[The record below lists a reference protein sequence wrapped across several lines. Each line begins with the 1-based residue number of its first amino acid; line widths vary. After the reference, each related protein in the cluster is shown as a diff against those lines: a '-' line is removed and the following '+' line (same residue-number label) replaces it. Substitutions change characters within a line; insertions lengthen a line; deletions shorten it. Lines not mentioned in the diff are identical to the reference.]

1 MPKDPSINNV
11 LVMGAGPIVI
21 GQSCEFDYSGTQAIL
36 ALKEENC
43 RVILVNSNP
52 ATIMTDPEFADATY
66 IEPLTT
72 EFLTKIIEQE
82 RPDVILPTMGGQT
95 ALNCALE
102 LFEQGILERFNV
114 NLIGVSIDTIEKAEN
129 REKFKEVVNS
139 LGLKT
144 PVSETVFTIEDA
156 LKCAQNFGFPIMI
169 RASFALGGSGSGIA
183 HTLDDLLVLCK
194 RSLEINNSKGILLEK
209 SIMGWKEYELEV
221 MCDGVGNCIIICSI
235 ENFDPVGVHTG
246 DSITIAPAQTLTDK
260 EYQFMRNAAFSLMR
274 ELGMKTGGCN
284 VQFALDPTN
293 GEIIVIEVNPRVSR
307 SSALASKATGFPI
320 AKIAAKLAL
329 GHTLDELGNDLTQGL
344 TPASFEPTLDY
355 VVTKIPRFNFDKFP
369 NADTTL
375 STQMKSVGEVIAI
388 GKSFQ
393 ESIQKALRSLET
405 GITGF
410 NPRLTLTTP
419 RNELILKL
427 QKPSPDRLLYI
438 ADAFRAGFDIKDI
451 YKHTYIDRWFLSQ
464 IEDIIFTEKEL
475 MQKEI
480 NSLSQQELFFLKDK
494 GFSDARL
501 AELLGISESAINNY
515 REKHRVYPAFKR
527 IDSCSG
533 EFPTTT
539 GYFYSCY
546 EKHCEVPTTNKEKI
560 LIIGSG
566 PNRIGQGIEFDYS
579 CVHASLTLRELGYET
594 ILVNCNPS
602 TVSTDYNIST
612 RLYLEPLTPE
622 NILNIIRV
630 EKPKAVIVQ
639 LGGQTPLHLAKPLE
653 EAGVTLLGISFNQIT
668 LAEDRQQFKQLLEK
682 LNLPQ
687 PYNETFVT
695 ADQGRSLSSKI
706 GYPLVLR
713 PSYVIGG
720 SGITIIKNAEDLE
733 SYLKNYPL
741 NGHPVLIEE
750 FLDNAIEME
759 VDAVT
764 DGDNV
769 LIGGIMQQ
777 LELTGVHSG
786 DSSCLMPPINLKKEL
801 ENKIYECTY
810 KLSKA
815 LKIRGFINIQFAV
828 KNEQLYIIEVNP
840 RASRTI
846 PYVAK
851 STNIPLVELAV
862 NCMLGYNLPQ
872 SDYETWKKGSLHTAK
887 IPVFPFSKFPGTKEV
902 KGPEMKST
910 GEVMGIGLSTEEAFQ
925 KAKAALNKSGNN
937 MNSECYYTTMSHLIQ
952 DKAMFYNVYSLQKM
966 SNTIDTITNNFK
978 LSSFKKLEK

>member
-1 MPKDPSINNV
+1 MPKDLSINSV
-11 LVMGAGPIVI
+11 LVIGAGPIVI
-21 GQSCEFDYSGTQAIL
+21 GQSCEFDYAGTQAIL

-66 IEPLTT
+66 IEPLTL

-82 RPDVILPTMGGQT
+82 RPDAILATMGGQT

-102 LFEQGILERFNV
+102 LSEQGVLERFDV
-114 NLIGVSIDTIEKAEN
+114 SLIGVSIDTIEKAEN
-129 REKFKEVVNS
+129 REKFKKIVNS
-139 LGLKT
+139 LGLNT
-144 PVSETVFTIEDA
+144 PLSETVFTIKEA
-156 LKCAQNFGFPIMI
+156 LKCAQSFGFPIMI

-183 HTLDDLLVLCK
+183 HTIDDLLILCN
-194 RSLEINNSKGILLEK
+194 RAFEVNHNNGILLEK

-284 VQFALDPTN
+284 VQFALNPEN
-293 GEIIVIEVNPRVSR
+293 GDIVVIEVNPRVSR

-320 AKIAAKLAL
+320 AKIASKLAL
-329 GHTLDELGNDLTQGL
+329 GYTLDELKNDLTQGL

-355 VVTKIPRFNFDKFP
+355 VVTKIPRFNFEKFP

-388 GKSFQ
+388 GRSFQ

-410 NPRLTLTTP
+410 NPILPLNTTK
-419 RNELILKL
+419 NELIPKI
-427 QKPSPDRLLYI
+427 QKPTPDRLLYI
-438 ADAFRAGFDIKDI
+438 ADAFRAGFNIEDI

-464 IEDIIFTEKEL
+464 VEDIIFTEKEL

-480 NSLSQQELFFLKDK
+480 SSLSQQDLLFLKDK

-501 AELLGISESAINNY
+501 AELLGTNESTLKNY
-515 REKHRVYPAFKR
+515 REKYQIYPAFKR

-539 GYFYSCY
+539 GYFYASY
-546 EKHCEVPTTNKEKI
+546 EKQCEVPTTNKEKI

-579 CVHASLTLRELGYET
+579 CVHASLSLQELGYET
-594 ILVNCNPS
+594 IMVNCNPS

-612 RLYLEPLTPE
+612 RLYLEPLTTE
-622 NILNIIRV
+622 NILEIIKV

-639 LGGQTPLHLAKPLE
+639 LGGQTPLHLARSLE
-653 EAGVTLLGISFNQIT
+653 EAGVTLLGTSSNQIQ
-668 LAEDRQQFKQLLEK
+668 LAEDRQRFKQLLEK
-682 LNLPQ
+682 LKLPQ
-687 PYNETFVT
+687 PFNETFVT
-695 ADQGRSLSSKI
+695 ADQARSLATEI

-720 SGITIIKNAEDLE
+720 SGIIIIKDAESLE
-733 SYLKNYPL
+733 GYLNDYSL
-741 NGHPVLIEE
+741 NGYPVLIEE

-764 DGDNV
+764 DGNNI

-777 LELTGVHSG
+777 LELTGIHSG
-786 DSSCLMPPINLKKEL
+786 DSSCVMPPINLQESL
-801 ENKIYECTY
+801 ENEIYECTH
-810 KLSKA
+810 KVSKA
-815 LKIRGFINIQFAV
+815 LKIRGFINIQFAI
-828 KNEQLYIIEVNP
+828 KDDQLYIIEVNP

-851 STNIPLVELAV
+851 STNIPLVKLAV
-862 NCMLGYNLPQ
+862 NCMLGYILPQ
-872 SDYETWKKGSLHTAK
+872 SDYETWKKSSLHTAK
-887 IPVFPFSKFPGTKEV
+887 IPVFPFNKFPGTKDE

-910 GEVMGIGLSTEEAFQ
+910 GEVMGIGLSTQEAFA
-925 KAKAALNKSGNN
+925 KAKAAASKSENN
-937 MNSECYYTTMSHLIQ
+937 IDSKHDKPRMTYLLQ
-952 DKAMFYNVYSLQKM
+952 DKPICYNIYSLQKLN
-966 SNTIDTITNNFK
+966 SRGA
-978 LSSFKKLEK
+978 LKKMEN

>member
-1 MPKDPSINNV
+1 MPKDSSIHSV
-11 LVMGAGPIVI
+11 LVIGAGPIVI
-21 GQSCEFDYSGTQAIL
+21 GQSCEFDYAGTQAIL

-66 IEPLTT
+66 IEPLTL

-82 RPDVILPTMGGQT
+82 RPDAILPTMGGQT

-102 LFEQGILERFNV
+102 LSEQGILERFNV

-144 PVSETVFTIEDA
+144 PVSETVFTTEDA
-156 LKCAQNFGFPIMI
+156 LRCTQNFGFPIMI

-183 HTLDDLLVLCK
+183 HTLDELLVLCK
-194 RSLEINNSKGILLEK
+194 RAFDVNLNNGILLEK

-260 EYQFMRNAAFSLMR
+260 EYQFMRNASFSLMR

-284 VQFALDPTN
+284 VQFALNPNN
-293 GEIIVIEVNPRVSR
+293 GDIVVIEVNPRVSR

-329 GHTLDELGNDLTQGL
+329 GYSLDELKNDLTQGL

-355 VVTKIPRFNFDKFP
+355 VVSKIPRFNFEKFP

-393 ESIQKALRSLET
+393 ESIQKALRSLEA
-405 GITGF
+405 GLTGF
-410 NPRLTLTTP
+410 NPRLSLSATL
-419 RNELILKL
+419 NELIPKL
-427 QKPSPDRLLYI
+427 QKPTPDRLLYI
-438 ADAFRAGFDIKDI
+438 ADAFRAGFNIEDI
-451 YKHTYIDRWFLSQ
+451 YEYTYIDRWFLSQ
-464 IEDIIFTEKEL
+464 IEDIIATEKEL
-475 MQKEI
+475 MGKEI
-480 NSLSQQELFFLKDK
+480 NSLSQQDLLFLKDK
-494 GFSDARL
+494 GFSDVRL
-501 AELLGISESAINNY
+501 AELLGTNEITIKNH
-515 REKHRVYPAFKR
+515 REKYQIYPAFKR

-546 EKHCEVPTTNKEKI
+546 EKHCEVPTTSKEKI

-579 CVHASLTLRELGYET
+579 CVHASLTLQELGYET
-594 ILVNCNPS
+594 IMVNCNPS

-612 RLYLEPLTPE
+612 RLYLEPLTAE
-622 NILNIIRV
+622 NILDIIKV

-639 LGGQTPLHLAKPLE
+639 LGGQTPLHLARSLE
-653 EAGVTLLGISFNQIT
+653 EAGVTLLGTSFNQIQ

-682 LNLPQ
+682 LKLPQ
-687 PYNETFVT
+687 PFNETFIT
-695 ADQGRSLSSKI
+695 AGQARSLATKI

-720 SGITIIKNAEDLE
+720 SGIIIIKDAEGLE
-733 SYLKNYPL
+733 NYLKNYPL
-741 NGHPVLIEE
+741 NGYPVLIEE

-764 DGDNV
+764 DGNNV

-777 LELTGVHSG
+777 LELTGIHSG
-786 DSSCLMPPINLKKEL
+786 DSSCLMPPINLQESLEKE
-801 ENKIYECTY
+801 IYECTHMV
-810 KLSKA
+810 SKA
-815 LKIRGFINIQFAV
+815 LKIRGFINIQFAI
-828 KNEQLYIIEVNP
+828 KDDQLYIIEVNP

-851 STNIPLVELAV
+851 STNIPLVKLAV
-862 NCMLGYNLPQ
+862 NCMLGYNLLQ
-872 SDYETWKKGSLHTAK
+872 SDYETWKKSSLHTAK
-887 IPVFPFSKFPGTKEV
+887 IPVFPFNKFPGTKEER
-902 KGPEMKST
+902 GPEMKST
-910 GEVMGIGLSTEEAFQ
+910 GEVMGIGLSTQEAFA
-925 KAKAALNKSGNN
+925 KAKAAASKSENN
-937 MNSECYYTTMSHLIQ
+937 IDSKHDKPRMTYLLQ
-952 DKAMFYNVYSLQKM
+952 DKPICYNIYSLQKLN
-966 SNTIDTITNNFK
+966 SRGA
-978 LSSFKKLEK
+978 LKKMEN